1 MLLPLSVSPA
11 PVVPLKKQTSAA
23 TLSELR
29 HQLGTK
35 EAVPLSLIR
44 VIKKSRVRLYVFH
57 PRIKPHILTEPNGC
71 KHTHGYAGI
80 QNPISSEKQLPK
92 HVCHRDT
99 PSP

>member
-35 EAVPLSLIR
+35 EAVPLSVLS
-44 VIKKSRVRLYVFH
+44 KNPVFDH
-57 PRIKPHILTEPNGC
+57 MSFTQESN
-71 KHTHGYAGI
+71 HTF
-80 QNPISSEKQLPK
+80 
-92 HVCHRDT
+92 
-99 PSP
+99 